1 METEEAIQLHG
12 TKRRVEAIDADL
24 SGSAFTDV
32 NLSSATFTD
41 VNLAGATIENADLSR
56 WRVRN
61 VNLSKLHINTAD
73 LRHAVIEDSLLD
85 GMTINGI
92 AVAELLAAHRILNS
106 DHIR

>member
-1 METEEAIQLHG
+1 
-12 TKRRVEAIDADL
+12 
-24 SGSAFTDV
+24 V